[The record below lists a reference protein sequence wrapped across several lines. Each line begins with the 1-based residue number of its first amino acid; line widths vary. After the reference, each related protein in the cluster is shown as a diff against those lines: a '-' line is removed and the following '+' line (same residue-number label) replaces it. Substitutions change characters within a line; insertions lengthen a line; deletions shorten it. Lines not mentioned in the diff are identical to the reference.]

1 MKPINQLPTTNSAYK
16 FSKQLVLTLALTG
29 LLSSGVGLVNFSAAT
44 AAPTQESIEL
54 SQNLRNR
61 LPGYIG
67 RAVLN
72 DASRRS
78 GVRNVRITQATPRT
92 FGNPC
97 EFNFGEI
104 CTREYR
110 PIQGWEVV
118 VRVRNQS
125 WVYHVNQSGSQIVLD
140 PKTNVDAESQLP
152 KAIADN
158 ILSDITRRFRIP
170 RRVLQITQAKRRTFG
185 NPCEF
190 NFGEICTREYRPIEG
205 WEVVIKE
212 GNQSWTYHA
221 NQSGSQIVL
230 DPKNNVGAES
240 QLPRA
245 IANNILNDAA
255 RRSRLSARDVEITKV
270 TPRTFSN
277 PCRFNFGEIC
287 TEEYR
292 PIQGWEVVVRVRNQL
307 WTYHVN
313 QSNSQFVLDPNI

>member
-1 MKPINQLPTTNSAYK
+1 MKPI
-16 FSKQLVLTLALTG
+16 KQVSSTYNFPKGLVLTLALAS
-29 LLSSGVGLVNFSAAT
+29 LLSSGVGLVNDSAAV
-44 AAPTQESIEL
+44 AAPTVKSVEL
-54 SQNLRNR
+54 SQRLQSR
-61 LPGYIG
+61 LPGYVA
-67 RAVLN
+67 RAVIN

-78 GVRNVRITQATPRT
+78 GVRNVRVTQATSRT

-97 EFNFGEI
+97 EFNFGEV

-110 PIQGWEVV
+110 PIEGWEVV

-125 WVYHVNQSGSQIVLD
+125 WTYHVNQSGTQIVLD
-140 PKTNVDAESQLP
+140 PKNNVGAESQLP
-152 KAIADN
+152 RAIANN
-158 ILSDITRRFRIP
+158 ILSDVTRRFRVP
-170 RRVLQITQAKRRTFG
+170 RRELQIIKANRRTFG

-205 WEVVIKE
+205 WEVVVQ
-212 GNQSWTYHA
+212 GRNQSWTYHV
-221 NQSGSQIVL
+221 NQSGTQIVL

-255 RRSRLSARDVEITKV
+255 RRSRLSTRDVEITKV

-292 PIQGWEVVVRVRNQL
+292 PIQGWEVVVRVRNQF

-313 QSNSQFVLDPNI
+313 QSNSQFVLDPNV